1 VHGVETVLFLV
12 VLGTVVAAFAGRLRV
27 PAPSLLVIAGLV
39 VALLPRFPAVHVPP
53 EVVSLVVLPP
63 LLYAAS
69 EELPWRDLRAVW
81 RPVAVLAVGL
91 VLASA
96 AAVAAVTWAVA
107 AVPASMAFVLG
118 VGWASTDPVAVS
130 ALGRRLALPAKV
142 QALVQAESLFNDA
155 TSLVLFQIAVSFA
168 VAGTAG
174 PAGGVVLHAAGQ
186 FAVLA
191 AGGAAVG
198 GVIAAGVI
206 PVRRRVTDPVLETVL
221 ALITPYAAFV
231 AGEALHVSPVMA
243 VIVAGLVIGGRRE
256 RITTA
261 QTRLQLHSVY
271 GTVIFLL
278 ESVVFSLIGLQLPTL
293 IRDLSRAQAW
303 PAEALAVAGTL
314 IVTRIVWVFPLSA
327 VSQRRGGARRPAWP
341 VPAVVSWAGARG
353 VVPLAA
359 ALSIPLTAADGAPLP
374 RRDLILVLATAVI
387 VVSLIVQGLTLEPLV
402 RRAGIARTADA
413 RHEQTM
419 ARLRLAEA
427 ALARLDELAAGDCAA
442 DDVIDRARASLQAR
456 IGRTRTR
463 IDGTEAAEPDGLTDR
478 ELRRDLNAAEHAELA
493 RLYDDGTHQPGRPP
507 AASAQPGPGGHPAQR
522 ATPTSPCRASAP
534 PSTRWFLR
542 QLACR
547 DRGGPAPGSRTGAR
561 TPMPGGHARAR
572 RPGRAAGWR
581 QRDTGHGPGS
591 SGPPWKRPAAPARPG
606 GQRPQ
611 PAHRQGGWPG

>member
-1 VHGVETVLFLV
+1 VHGVETILFLV

-69 EELPWRDLRAVW
+69 EELPWRDLRAMW
-81 RPVAVLAVGL
+81 RSVTVLAVGL

-107 AVPASMAFVLG
+107 DVPVSMAFVLG
-118 VGWASTDPVAVS
+118 AVLASTDPVAVS
-130 ALGRRLALPAKV
+130 ALGRRLSLPSRV
-142 QALVQAESLFNDA
+142 QTLVQAESLFNDA

-174 PAGGVVLHAAGQ
+174 PTAVGGVLLHAAGQ

-206 PVRRRVTDPVLETVL
+206 PVRRRITDPVLETVL

-231 AGEALHVSPVMA
+231 LGEVLHVSPVMA
-243 VIVAGLVIGGRRE
+243 VIVAGLAIGGWRD

-293 IRDLSRAQAW
+293 IRDLSRAEAW
-303 PAEALAVAGTL
+303 PAEALAVTATL
-314 IVTRIVWVFPLSA
+314 VAIRIVWVFPLSA
-327 VSQRRGGARRPAWP
+327 IIQRRAGRRLSWP

-359 ALSIPLTAADGAPLP
+359 ALSIPLTSASGAPLP
-374 RRDLILVLATAVI
+374 RRDLILAIATAVI
-387 VVSLIVQGLTLEPLV
+387 VISLIVQGLTLEPLV
-402 RRAGIARTADA
+402 RRAGIARPDAA
-413 RHEQTM
+413 RHEETI

-427 ALARLDELAAGDCAA
+427 ALARLDELAAGDCAS
-442 DDVIDRARASLQAR
+442 DDVIDRARARLQAR
-456 IGRTRTR
+456 IGHTRTSL
-463 IDGTEAAEPDGLTDR
+463 DGTRAPEPDGLTDR
-478 ELRRDLNAAEHAELA
+478 ELRRDLVAAENAELA
-493 RLYDDGTHQPGRPP
+493 RLYDDGTISQ
-507 AASAQPGPGGHPAQR
+507 
-522 ATPTSPCRASAP
+522 AT
-534 PSTRWFLR
+534 
-542 QLACR
+542 
-547 DRGGPAPGSRTGAR
+547 
-561 TPMPGGHARAR
+561 
-572 RPGRAAGWR
+572 R
-581 QRDTGHGPGS
+581 QRL
-591 SGPPWKRPAAPARPG
+591 
-606 GQRPQ
+606 QRGLDLEATRLGEQ
-611 PAHRQGGWPG
+611 H